1 MLFERTEPYMEQ
13 TTPKKARLGR
23 AFIIVSIGQALSLI
37 GSSAV
42 QFALIWWLAKESGS
56 AIVMSLSGLAAFLP
70 MLLIGPFAGV
80 WVDRLK
86 LKSVIIAADA
96 FMGVCAALFALLLL
110 IGKPS
115 YALAYVVIFLR
126 SLGSAFHM
134 PAMQKAVPM
143 LVPEEELIRANGISQ
158 MMASGSFMLGPVL
171 GAFLYAA
178 LPLWLV
184 MLTDTLGALVACLT
198 VAAVHIPNPERKAQE
213 APHMWREMKEGA
225 RVLASM
231 RRLFVIT
238 LSATLCMVAYLPL
251 SSLYPLMT
259 SNHLRGNEWHAG
271 IIEFVYAGGMLLAS
285 LYMSARGEVKDKF
298 SLIHFSLLL
307 MGVTTLLCGVLP
319 GDLRYFWVFAVL
331 CFFMG
336 GSGTLYNIPYTAYL
350 QQKVPP
356 EAMGRVFSLIMSLMS
371 LAMPV
376 GLLFAGPIAQSMGVA
391 FMFLVSGIFSILV
404 VVASMIVTGRMKE
417 EEPPAGEEPEPAA
430 E

>member
-1 MLFERTEPYMEQ
+1 MEQ
-13 TTPKKARLGR
+13 NTNQPVRLSR
-23 AFIIVSIGQALSLI
+23 AFIIISIGQALSLI

-56 AIVMSLSGLAAFLP
+56 AIVLSIAGLVAFLP
-70 MLLIGPFAGV
+70 MLIIGPFAGV
-80 WVDRLK
+80 WVDRLR
-86 LKSVIIAADA
+86 LKSVVIVADA

-110 IGKPS
+110 VGKPS
-115 YALAYVVIFLR
+115 YELAYLVIFLR
-126 SLGSAFHM
+126 SVGSAFHS
-134 PAMQKAVPM
+134 PAIQKTVPM
-143 LVPEEELIRANGISQ
+143 LVPETELVRANGVVQ
-158 MMASGSFMLGPVL
+158 LMQSGSFMLGPVL

-184 MLTDTLGALVACLT
+184 MLTDTLGALIACTATAL
-198 VAAVHIPNPERKAQE
+198 VHIPDPERKTME
-213 APHMWREMKEGA
+213 TPHMWREMKEGA
-225 RVLASM
+225 KALYAL
-231 RRLFVIT
+231 RRMFVVT
-238 LSATLCMVAYLPL
+238 MLATLIMVTFLPL

-259 SNHLRGNEWHAG
+259 SNHLGGNEWHAG

-298 SLIHFSLLL
+298 RLIHLSLLL

-319 GDLRYFWVFAVL
+319 GDLRYFGAFAVL

-336 GSGTLYNIPYTAYL
+336 GSGTLYNIPYMAYL
-350 QQKVPP
+350 QEKVPP

-391 FMFLVSGIFSILV
+391 FMFLVSGIFSIV
-404 VVASMIVTGRMKE
+404 VVIVSMIVTGRMKA
-417 EEPPAGEEPEPAA
+417 EEPSPGGGAA
-430 E
+430 ETAAQVE